1 MIMKTKLKLVGIS
14 LLSILIFSCEDS
26 LDEIP
31 DNRTQIDTAE
41 KIGEL
46 ITLAYPAATYAPFLE
61 PRTDNAEDKGQTANE
76 VRVNTEAFFWRDV
89 NDINVDFSTNYWN
102 ETYEAIA
109 QANQAL
115 AAIEEL
121 GGGSELDYLKGEALM
136 ARAYAHFMLVNIWSK
151 TYDPSTAGTDL
162 GIPYVTEPE
171 NIVIKDYTRG
181 SIQEVYDKIEADITE
196 GLPLVTN
203 DYEIPKFHFNKD
215 AANAFASRFYL
226 FKGDWA
232 KVIQYSNN
240 VLGDAPASFL
250 RDWNGLYNSLT
261 FSETGTQ
268 YSSTSDISNL
278 LIVSGSSLYSRFYAG
293 ARYQLSAGLAANLF
307 FNGSQINGKGWAY
320 PVFGNDLF
328 FNIPKYVEY
337 FRTTN
342 AAANIGFAFVNTV
355 LLSTD
360 EVLLNRAE
368 AYTMLGQTDMA
379 VNDVNAF
386 LSKKVAAYD
395 ATTDILT
402 IDQINMI
409 YTVDEG
415 IYTPFYTIETNKLG
429 LIHALAEFRRREFH
443 NEGLR
448 WFDIR
453 RHNLEVIHED
463 INENQST
470 LSKTDNRKQLQIP
483 EDALSFGLQPNPR

>member
-1 MIMKTKLKLVGIS
+1 MIMKKTLKLVGIS

-46 ITLAYPAATYAPFLE
+46 LTLAYPAATYATFLE
-61 PRTDNAEDKGQTANE
+61 PRTDNAEDKGPTADE
-76 VRVNTEAFFWRDV
+76 IRVNTEMFFWRDV
-89 NDINVDFSTNYWN
+89 NDVDIDFPTNYWN
-102 ETYEAIA
+102 EAYEAIA

-115 AAIEEL
+115 ASIEEL
-121 GGGSELDYLKGEALM
+121 GGGSELNSLKGEALM

-151 TYDPSTAGTDL
+151 TYDPTTAASDL

-171 NIVIKDYTRG
+171 DIVIKDYTRG
-181 SIQEVYDKIEADITE
+181 TVQEVYEKIEADIIA

-203 DYEIPKFHFNKD
+203 DYDIPKFHFNKD

-226 FKGDWA
+226 FKGDWE

-240 VLGDAPASFL
+240 VLGDAPATLL
-250 RDWNGLYNSLT
+250 RDWNGAYDAFT
-261 FSETGTQ
+261 FSEIGNE
-268 YSSTSDISNL
+268 YSSTTDVSNL
-278 LIVSGSSLYSRFYAG
+278 LIVSSNSVYFRSYAS
-293 ARYQLSAGLAANLF
+293 ARYQLSASLATSLF
-307 FNGSQINGKGWAY
+307 FNRTEINNKRWAY
-320 PVFGNDLF
+320 PVFGNDLV

-342 AAANIGFAFVNTV
+342 AAAGIGIPFINSV

-368 AYTMLGQTDMA
+368 AYAMLGQTDMA
-379 VNDVNAF
+379 VMDINSF
-386 LSKKVAAYD
+386 LSKKVDGYD
-395 ATTDILT
+395 AATDVLT
-402 IDQINMI
+402 IDQINTI
-409 YTVDEG
+409 YTVVEG
-415 IYTPFYTIETNKLG
+415 IYTPFYTIEADKLG

-453 RHNLEVIHED
+453 RHNLEIIHED
-463 INENQST
+463 VNENEST

-483 EDALSFGLQPNPR
+483 ADALSFGLQPNPR

>member
-1 MIMKTKLKLVGIS
+1 MKKTLKLVGIS

-46 ITLAYPAATYAPFLE
+46 LTLAYPAATYAPFLE
-61 PRTDNAEDKGQTANE
+61 PRTDNAEDKGPTANE
-76 VRVNTEAFFWRDV
+76 VRINTESFFWRDV
-89 NDINVDFSTNYWN
+89 NDNDTDFPTDYWN
-102 ETYEAIA
+102 EAYEAIA

-115 AAIEEL
+115 ASIEEL
-121 GGGSELDYLKGEALM
+121 GGGSELNYLKGEALM

-151 TYDPSTAGTDL
+151 TYDPATASSDL

-171 NIVIKDYTRG
+171 DIVIKDYTRG
-181 SIQEVYDKIEADITE
+181 SVQEVYQKIEADIIE

-203 DYEIPKFHFNKD
+203 DYDIPKFHFNKD

-226 FKGDWA
+226 FKGDWE

-240 VLGDAPASFL
+240 VLGDAPATLL
-250 RDWNGLYNSLT
+250 RDWNGAYDAFT
-261 FSETGTQ
+261 FSEISNE
-268 YSSTSDISNL
+268 YSSTTDISNL
-278 LIVSGSSLYSRFYAG
+278 LIVSGQSLYSRFYAG
-293 ARYQLSAGLAANLF
+293 ARYQLSSGLATNLF
-307 FNGSQINGKGWAY
+307 FNGSQVNGKGWAY

-342 AAANIGFAFVNTV
+342 AAANIGFAFLNSV

-368 AYTMLGQTDMA
+368 AYAMLGQTDMA
-379 VNDVNAF
+379 VMDINSF
-386 LSKKVAAYD
+386 LSKKVDGYD
-395 ATTDILT
+395 AATDVLT
-402 IDQINMI
+402 IDQINTI
-409 YTVDEG
+409 YTVAEG
-415 IYTPFYTIETNKLG
+415 IYTPFYTIEADKLG

-453 RHNLEVIHED
+453 RHNLEIIHED
-463 INENQST
+463 VNENEST

-483 EDALSFGLQPNPR
+483 ADALSFGLQPNPR